1 MISRLLIYCIK
12 VEFCPLSDLIKNR
25 QTNKTIPYNLYLRD
39 RIWKQKEFG
48 LAILIHCIYK
58 LVPRLLFWIFS
69 GLLSPNVANLQQIVL
84 PRVPVKQ
91 SSANIFINLCYLV
104 FCKVQATLL
113 NSLQHLFTMVTPIR
127 YH

>member
-1 MISRLLIYCIK
+1 M
-12 VEFCPLSDLIKNR
+12 
-25 QTNKTIPYNLYLRD
+25 
-39 RIWKQKEFG
+39 RIRFWEQKEFG

-58 LVPRLLFWIFS
+58 LVPRLLFWMFS

-84 PRVPVKQ
+84 LRVPVKQ

-113 NSLQHLFTMVTPIR
+113 NSLQHLFTMLTPIR

>member
-1 MISRLLIYCIK
+1 MSHLLIYCIK
-12 VEFCPLSDLIKNR
+12 VEFFPLMILLKTR
-25 QTNKTIPYNLYLRD
+25 KTNKTPQYNLYLRD
-39 RIWKQKEFG
+39 RIWEQKEFG

-58 LVPRLLFWIFS
+58 PVPRPLFWMFS

-113 NSLQHLFTMVTPIR
+113 NSLQHLFTMLTPIR